1 MASKLNRFSHFPLVR
16 IIVGLFVCILV
27 IIIGQISSQ
36 AFLKTS
42 TLEKDYKDILTG
54 IWMAVLVLAAYILL
68 FRSYENRAIS
78 ELSLKRFWVN
88 AGLGFLIGIALQSL
102 VILIIFLNGGYQV
115 ISVNPI
121 TYLLPAFAIGITS
134 AIFEEV
140 LFRGILFRITE
151 ASLGTIWALVISS
164 VIFGGMHLANK
175 SSSLYSAF
183 SIAIE
188 AGLLLGVSYV
198 YAKNLWMPILLHF
211 SWNFAEGGI
220 YGAYLSGNV
229 LSKSLITSRFSG
241 SEWISGGTFGPE
253 NSLQAI
259 ILGLIAAAI
268 IFRIAYK
275 QGKIMQPYW
284 KSHKS

>member
-1 MASKLNRFSHFPLVR
+1 MASKLNRFFHFPLVR
-16 IIVGLFVCILV
+16 IIVGLCVCIVV

-36 AFLKTS
+36 AFLKS
-42 TLEKDYKDILTG
+42 SNLEKDYKDILTG

-68 FRSYENRAIS
+68 FRYYENRVIT

-102 VILIIFLNGGYQV
+102 VILIIVLNGGYQV
-115 ISVNPI
+115 LSVNPI

-164 VIFGGMHLANK
+164 VIFGCMHLANK

-183 SIAIE
+183 AIAIE

-220 YGAYLSGNV
+220 YGANLSGDV
-229 LSKSLITSRFSG
+229 LSKSLISARFSG
-241 SEWISGGTFGPE
+241 SEWISGGAFGPE
-253 NSLQAI
+253 NSIQAI
-259 ILGLIAAAI
+259 ILGFIAAAI
-268 IFRIAYK
+268 IYRIAYRK
-275 QGKIMQPYW
+275 GKIIQPYW
-284 KSHKS
+284 KSDKS